1 MNVLFEQREDFYC
14 RPETL
19 CIYWVGRREGA
30 VAYQMCVGEQSVQ
43 EEGVFYYRR
52 ELKLLTHV
60 ANKKQDNF

>member
-1 MNVLFEQREDFYC
+1 MYLLGGARWGGGGIPNVC
-14 RPETL
+14 
-19 CIYWVGRREGA
+19 
-30 VAYQMCVGEQSVQ
+30 GEQSVQ